1 MRLSNEGKIKLWS
14 EIVETQALSFVLEYV
29 LEPLRIWLPIQKGS

>member
-1 MRLSNEGKIKLWS
+1 MRLSNKGKIKLWP
-14 EIVETQALSFVLEYV
+14 EIEMQALSFVLEYV